1 MRNWKSANPDLVKEV
16 LREGEVY
23 LQGQLTLATSADQR
37 AAVLGGIYTAAAAAI
52 IAGLIAALATG
63 QISAA
68 ISVGGILSAGLFLI
82 AAGLCISTVLP
93 ADFYLPGN
101 HPESWYEDID
111 ANRDLL
117 ESLGEEAEHYQ
128 GSINKNRTFL
138 KRNAGRFRWGAISG
152 LAAPIVG
159 FASWFMLSVDW
170 TTFGAG

>member
-1 MRNWKSANPDLVKEV
+1 MRNWKDANPDLVKEV

-68 ISVGGILSAGLFLI
+68 ISVGGFFSAGLFLLG
-82 AAGLCISTVLP
+82 AGLCISTALP

-111 ANRDLL
+111 ANRNIL
-117 ESLGEEAEHYQ
+117 ESLGEQTEYYQ
-128 GSINKNRTFL
+128 RAINGNRSFL
-138 KRNAGRFRWGAISG
+138 KRNGSRFQGVLVCIPPHS
-152 LAAPIVG
+152 
-159 FASWFMLSVDW
+159 
-170 TTFGAG
+170 